1 MPCSFSDLADW
12 LGVGEIGLF
21 NFKPSVR
28 PVPIEVHIQVSFIS
42 FSVGRY
48 ARKPSKEIYWLN
60 LVFAFRVI
68 LESIT
73 AQGWIAWTSQHT
85 QLSAPIHLQN
95 LFLSLFHRVDRQGLP
110 HWILFRYDLSSNSDT
125 SSSSDYII
133 LIFIIFCI
141 FFYYEIKFAASDE
154 HPRQFLS
161 VSEEDLQMVLSQIT
175 DQNLRHTLQFGIGLH
190 HAGLND
196 QDRSVVEELF
206 VNNKIQALSSTYTLS
221 VLTVYIH
228 DYAFTFHAS
237 MLMLIPCFHFRFWSQ
252 QVPWHGEWTYQL
264 T

>member
-1 MPCSFSDLADW
+1 M
-12 LGVGEIGLF
+12 
-21 NFKPSVR
+21 
-28 PVPIEVHIQVSFIS
+28 
-42 FSVGRY
+42 
-48 ARKPSKEIYWLN
+48 
-60 LVFAFRVI
+60 
-68 LESIT
+68 
-73 AQGWIAWTSQHT
+73 

-125 SSSSDYII
+125 SSSSNYIT

-206 VNNKIQALSSTYTLS
+206 VNNKIQALYSTILS
-221 VLTVYIH
+221 PSLL
-228 DYAFTFHAS
+228 FTS
-237 MLMLIPCFHFRFWSQ
+237 MIMRLHFMLPC
-252 QVPWHGEWTYQL
+252 
-264 T
+264 